1 MKLTEI
7 YNEILDED
15 YPSSFNMDDFKSL
28 TSFNKRIKYCETN
41 LKRISSG
48 SSRIVYAIDNEK
60 VLKLAKNSKGLAQNE
75 IEIEYGQ
82 YHDISDIIA
91 KIFDYEDNNLWVEVE
106 LARKVNVADFK
117 RITGFDFKT
126 YSIAITN
133 YGNKVNEQKNRME
146 YPELDSKITEA
157 MWEDE
162 FVYDI
167 FSFIGNYDLP
177 VGDLT
182 RLNSY
187 GIVKRNG
194 EDTIVI
200 IDYGLTH
207 DVYGSYYS

>member
-15 YPSSFNMDDFKSL
+15 YPPSFDMEEFKSL
-28 TSFNKRIKYCETN
+28 SSFNKRIKYCESN

-48 SSRIVYAIDNEK
+48 SSRIVYAIDDEK
-60 VLKLAKNSKGLAQNE
+60 VLKLGKNSKGLSQNE

-82 YHDISDIIA
+82 YRDLDDIVA
-91 KIFDYEDNNLWVEVE
+91 KIFDYQENWLWVEME
-106 LARKVNVADFK
+106 LARKLKVADFK
-117 RITGFDFKT
+117 RITGFNFKDFC
-126 YSIAITN
+126 IAITN
-133 YGNKVNEQKNRME
+133 YGNQVNKHKNTLT
-146 YPELDSKITEA
+146 YPKLDEEIIEA

-162 FVYDI
+162 FMYGI

-187 GIVKRNG
+187 GWVKRDG
-194 EDTIVI
+194 EDHIVI